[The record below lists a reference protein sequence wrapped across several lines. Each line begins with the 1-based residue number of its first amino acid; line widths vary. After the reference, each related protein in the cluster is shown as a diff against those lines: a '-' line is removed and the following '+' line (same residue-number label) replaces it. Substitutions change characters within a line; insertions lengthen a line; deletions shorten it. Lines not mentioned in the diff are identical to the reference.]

1 MNALLRPETRPQ
13 PSRWVTIDTRE
24 RICVRSSRPRGE
36 KGSFF
41 FFSKNHYV
49 SVTLRRRLMLFT
61 LLLVRRCVYLLVY
74 TLPPRNVSKLFAPRW
89 KESRGRE
96 EGHRVEEATATS
108 TTTTTTTRR
117 RRREIVSWSCLCWSF
132 LRGREGGVTRLYGRM
147 AVYTFVTTS
156 SKHREKYFLFLIF
169 DSKWKREPFRGCFF
183 SFPFSFS
190 FFLREKFE
198 RDERGKLDRGS
209 FFLGIF

>member
-1 MNALLRPETRPQ
+1 M
-13 PSRWVTIDTRE
+13 
-24 RICVRSSRPRGE
+24 
-36 KGSFF
+36 
-41 FFSKNHYV
+41 
-49 SVTLRRRLMLFT
+49 
-61 LLLVRRCVYLLVY
+61 
-74 TLPPRNVSKLFAPRW
+74 
-89 KESRGRE
+89 
-96 EGHRVEEATATS
+96 
-108 TTTTTTTRR
+108 
-117 RRREIVSWSCLCWSF
+117 SWSCLCWSF

-183 SFPFSFS
+183 CFL
-190 FFLREKFE
+190 FLREKFE

>member
-1 MNALLRPETRPQ
+1 M
-13 PSRWVTIDTRE
+13 
-24 RICVRSSRPRGE
+24 
-36 KGSFF
+36 
-41 FFSKNHYV
+41 
-49 SVTLRRRLMLFT
+49 
-61 LLLVRRCVYLLVY
+61 
-74 TLPPRNVSKLFAPRW
+74 
-89 KESRGRE
+89 
-96 EGHRVEEATATS
+96 
-108 TTTTTTTRR
+108 
-117 RRREIVSWSCLCWSF
+117 SWSCLCWSF

-183 SFPFSFS
+183 SFPFSLS